1 MVSKQL
7 PSPNLQ
13 FPSAVLQQLAVE
25 DWKLGVV
32 ESHFKGWA
40 KPGPVPPGAVDPP
53 AVPPDETLDAISG
66 HFRLFQLRKGHRF
79 STDDVLTAWYG
90 TTWAPSARTV
100 LDLGSGIGSVGMI
113 AAWRLPGARFVTIEA
128 QAESVTLAHKSAAYN
143 GIEERYE
150 IRHADFRDA
159 SAFQGPERFDLVLAS
174 PPYFPAG
181 TGVEGD
187 HPHKVACRFELRGDV
202 ADYAR
207 VASAHLEAGG
217 FFACVFPEEQRARL
231 DTAAR
236 AASLVVV
243 RRRPIVFREGESP
256 LVALTGM
263 MRDEDL
269 PAAMRD
275 RTWVEPPLVIRS
287 QDGSVHPEY
296 AAVKLAIGFPP

>member
-1 MVSKQL
+1 M
-7 PSPNLQ
+7 
-13 FPSAVLQQLAVE
+13 
-25 DWKLGVV
+25 GVV

-66 HFRLFQLRKGHRF
+66 HFRVFQLRKGHRF

-90 TTWAPSARTV
+90 TTWAPSARAV

-128 QAESVTLAHKSAAYN
+128 QAESVALAHKSAAYN
-143 GIEERYE
+143 GLEARYE

-159 SAFQGPERFDLVLAS
+159 SALHGSERFDLILAS
-174 PPYFPAG
+174 PPYFPPG

-187 HPHKVACRFELRGDV
+187 HPQKVACRFELRGDI

-217 FFACVFPEEQRARL
+217 FFACIFPEEQRARL
-231 DTAAR
+231 EAATR

-256 LVALTGM
+256 LVGLAGM
-263 MRDEDL
+263 MREQDL
-269 PAAMRD
+269 PAGMRNQ
-275 RTWVEPPLVIRS
+275 TWVEPPLVVRTT
-287 QDGSVHPEY
+287 DGAVHPEY